1 MELSEAVEKD
11 LKRGQDLKNQ
21 VIHSD
26 AFPVQEKNS
35 AYKQFDQITQQ
46 VKQQRPEELQ
56 ATGMWMCG

>member
-11 LKRGQDLKNQ
+11 LKRGQRFEESGDTLRCL
-21 VIHSD
+21 
-26 AFPVQEKNS
+26 PVQEKNS